1 MRILPGGCNL
11 QGTYWYIPTS
21 FYCAKLNL
29 LLYYNPMFAL
39 AFLLASAPPI
49 TQVGSTCPFGY
60 YSQSGYCVRSSGMH
74 GRTESINRVNTNCPF
89 GTYAA
94 GNYCTWTPRR

>member
-1 MRILPGGCNL
+1 
-11 QGTYWYIPTS
+11 
-21 FYCAKLNL
+21 
-29 LLYYNPMFAL
+29 MFAL
-39 AFLLASAPPI
+39 ALLLASAPPF

-60 YSQSGYCVRSSGMH
+60 YSQSGYCVRSSAMED
-74 GRTESINRVNTNCPF
+74 RTQSINRTSNTCPF